1 MNYSKSLFYLI
12 FRIWNYL
19 PSKRHRQFGI
29 LLILL
34 IISSLSEMVS
44 IGAVVPFLGVLTTP
58 EKVFDMPYIQPI
70 KEYLGIFNGQELI
83 LPLTL
88 FLSLSQFSQV

>member
-19 PSKRHRQFGI
+19 SSKRHRQFGI

-58 EKVFDMPYIQPI
+58 VYLFDMPSIPPI
-70 KEYLGIFNGQELI
+70 KQCFVIFNL
-83 LPLTL
+83 
-88 FLSLSQFSQV
+88 QV